1 MNFTL
6 RCTALVWRVLL
17 QVKKMRSE
25 LGNIII
31 FKEAR
36 NGIKLMFSACL
47 WGTLN
52 EQLVTAFNDWTLFE
66 LFNLFVLHS
75 RGCFCTSL
83 FTCLLQWL
91 FRIKLAK
98 LKEYREIISFWIIFR
113 FKSTRYLLFICY
125 FAKPYDR
132 SKIMYKIKLNNAF
145 IYRVLNG
152 NGEIFNANTRY

>member
-1 MNFTL
+1 MNFTP

-17 QVKKMRSE
+17 QVQKIRLE

-66 LFNLFVLHS
+66 LLNLFVLPS
-75 RGCFCTSL
+75 RVWFCTSL
-83 FTCLLQWL
+83 FTCSLQWL
-91 FRIKLAK
+91 FRIKLAR
-98 LKEYREIISFWIIFR
+98 LKESREIISFWIIFR
-113 FKSTRYLLFICY
+113 YKSTRYLLFICY
-125 FAKPYDR
+125 FVKPYER
-132 SKIMYKIKLNNAF
+132 SKIMYKVKLNNAF
-145 IYRVLNG
+145 IYCVLNG
-152 NGEIFNANTRY
+152 SCDIFNANTRY